1 MGARGHASHGSQVDV
16 GSAAASGG
24 AGLNVGTTGARAD
37 GEGRMSHVQVNGEC
51 LNFCG
56 IVIRCVKEGLV
67 HS

>member
-1 MGARGHASHGSQVDV
+1 MGARGHTSHGSQVDV

-24 AGLNVGTTGARAD
+24 AGLNVGTAGARAD
-37 GEGRMSHVQVNGEC
+37 GEGRMSHVQVNGEY
-51 LNFCG
+51 FCG